1 MERDSE
7 GAAVTGVWLKRA
19 HLRIHLSG
27 SGENERCPKKGKLC
41 YHLEVWEWGCQSLS
55 LTPRPGPGESRCLL
69 TRSPP
74 CHFLQVAI
82 YRLITSAHIEHV
94 AWAPDP

>member
-7 GAAVTGVWLKRA
+7 AAAVTGVWLKRA
-19 HLRIHLSG
+19 HLKINLSG
-27 SGENERCPKKGKLC
+27 SGENERCHKEGKLYC
-41 YHLEVWEWGCQSLS
+41 NLEVWEWSCQSLN
-55 LTPRPGPGESRCLL
+55 LTPLARAWGVPLSV

-74 CHFLQVAI
+74 CHFLQVAF
-82 YRLITSAHIEHV
+82 YRLVTSAHIEHV